1 MNIKKAIDD
10 ACLILKKNNIKNP
23 KLDTEILMSEVFQK
37 DRKFIILN
45 SKKKN

>member
-1 MNIKKAIDD
+1 MKIKKAIDD
-10 ACLILKKNNIKNP
+10 ACLILKKNNIQNP

-45 SKKKN
+45 